1 MTLHPRDRTVSI
13 VCPGGASRRVGL
25 LAQREQWALSQYAAD
40 GAAGRDDQAAPGP
53 GASTLL
59 SCTFTLPLSRG
70 RTVTEVPRA
79 LPDLCLLCTLVLGPV
94 PR

>member
-1 MTLHPRDRTVSI
+1 MPR
-13 VCPGGASRRVGL
+13 GASALRRESSGRSL
-25 LAQREQWALSQYAAD
+25 NAAD
-40 GAAGRDDQAAPGP
+40 GAAGRGDQAAPGP